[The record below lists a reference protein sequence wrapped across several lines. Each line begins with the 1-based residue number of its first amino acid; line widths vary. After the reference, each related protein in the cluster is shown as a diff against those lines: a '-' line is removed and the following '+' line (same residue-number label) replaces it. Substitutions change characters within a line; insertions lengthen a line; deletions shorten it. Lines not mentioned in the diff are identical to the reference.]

1 MDNNITVASNNL
13 NEDMHILMKTLEQ
26 WGVPCLTR
34 SINGLTQY
42 CVMTESKVHFIIPIK
57 LDGEEWNI
65 AYQIRGLHLI
75 PYTIMN
81 ALRNP
86 PTVLSSLDVENICVV
101 QFGHVRGY
109 YAFNYDDFSQA
120 VDEVWARVFGKL
132 TKDEGAPW
140 FINDI
145 LAEAALDEHKFFQ
158 EVFSL
163 MDEAQ

>member
-1 MDNNITVASNNL
+1 M
-13 NEDMHILMKTLEQ
+13 
-26 WGVPCLTR
+26 
-34 SINGLTQY
+34 
-42 CVMTESKVHFIIPIK
+42 HFIIPIK